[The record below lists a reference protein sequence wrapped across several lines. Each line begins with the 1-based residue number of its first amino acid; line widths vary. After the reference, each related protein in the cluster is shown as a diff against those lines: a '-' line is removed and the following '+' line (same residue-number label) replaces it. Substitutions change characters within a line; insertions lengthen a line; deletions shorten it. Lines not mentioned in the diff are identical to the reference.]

1 MTRHHPLVR
10 ALAATALVAGGL
22 ISGSAISATTTAH
35 AVVTTAKPALTGSAR
50 GARVM
55 VRPGRNLLVNPGA
68 EVGDASRNGWSTVT
82 IPGWRVASGLPTVVH
97 YGNKGFPGRRSTG
110 PRNRG
115 RQMFVGGAGGT
126 SRLLQDVPLRDP
138 AGGPLPW
145 PTRFSLSAWVGG
157 SSTSN
162 AVVAARFFTAD
173 HRALTRWR
181 SLSVVSAGRTGGGG
195 LRRRAVTGVVPRAA
209 RFARVAIELRTS
221 LTNDDGYNAPLVGYN
236 HAVADDVRLTVA
248 SRARRPP
255 RLVPPVAHVPR
266 FDHVFLYF
274 FENEDYGSIVGN
286 TRRAPFWNSLIP
298 QGSLLADSFAEEHP
312 SDGNY
317 LAIAGGSTFG
327 IPLTDPLEENPR
339 FTVDARN
346 LGDLI
351 VGAHETWKDYAQGMN
366 GPCDDTVHGSYWNDD
381 PEFMY
386 FRDVRTRPAYCAQH
400 LVPLNEMT
408 TDLQKAST
416 TPNFVWVE
424 PDDCTDMEG
433 CGIKAGDNF
442 LKQTFGEIRNSPA
455 WKTQRS
461 LLIITFDED
470 DYDHE
475 RPAQLIPSIVL
486 GSEDVK
492 RGFVSHT
499 RYTHYSMLRTIE
511 AALGLGTLTQN
522 DRYAQP
528 LNDVFHVAS

>member
-1 MTRHHPLVR
+1 MTRYRRLVS
-10 ALAATALVAGGL
+10 ALSATALVAGGL
-22 ISGSAISATTTAH
+22 LGGSAIVAGTSAR
-35 AVVTTAKPALTGSAR
+35 AVVAGAHVDGAAPAVAPG
-50 GARVM
+50 GA
-55 VRPGRNLLVNPGA
+55 NLIVNPGA
-68 EVGDASRNGWSTVT
+68 EAGDASKNGWSTVT

-97 YGNKGFPGRRSTG
+97 YGDKGFPQHWAGGLRH
-110 PRNRG
+110 RG
-115 RQMFVGGAGGT
+115 RQMFAGGAGGT
-126 SRLLQDVPLRDP
+126 ARLVQDVALHDP
-138 AGGPLPW
+138 AGKPLP
-145 PTRFSLSAWVGG
+145 PRTGFTLSAWVGG
-157 SSTSN
+157 SATSHT
-162 AVVAARFFTAD
+162 VVAVRFLTAG
-173 HRALTRWR
+173 HRALGRWR
-181 SLSVVSAGRTGGGG
+181 TPPVASADRSSGRG
-195 LRRRAVTGVVPRAA
+195 LERRAVTGVIPRRA
-209 RFARVAIELRTS
+209 RYAKVAIELRTS
-221 LTNDDGYNAPLVGYN
+221 LTNDDGYYAPLVGYN
-236 HAVADDVRLTVA
+236 HAIADNVRLTVTHT
-248 SRARRPP
+248 ARRPA
-255 RLVPPVAHVPR
+255 RLVPPVAHVPH
-266 FDHVFLYF
+266 FDHVFVYF
-274 FENEDYGSIVGN
+274 FENEDYDAIVGN
-286 TRRAPFWNSLIP
+286 TKQAPFWNSLVP
-298 QGSLLADSFAEEHP
+298 QGSLLANTFAEEHP

-346 LGDLI
+346 LGDL
-351 VGAHETWKDYAQGMN
+351 VGAAHESWKDYAQGMN

-400 LVPLNEMT
+400 LVPLSEMS
-408 TDLQKAST
+408 TDLKKAST

-442 LKQTFGEIRNSPA
+442 LKRTFGEIRSSPA

-461 LLIITFDED
+461 LAIITFDED

-475 RPAQLIPSIVL
+475 SPAQLVPSIVV
-486 GSEDVK
+486 GSKDVK

-511 AALGLGTLTQN
+511 AALGLGTLTNN

-528 LNDVFHVAS
+528 MNDVFHATP